1 MESNKISKNEKM
13 DELNEIKKILEN
25 KQDNDILYSKLKDL
39 KSMEI
44 SYDDLYNTKIGKTI
58 NSLTKS
64 KDDRIKE
71 ISNKLLISW
80 KKIVKNK
87 SNPTT
92 ESSTKGNLKEKDSKI
107 PANEKKIISDK
118 SRKKNFKKYLKL

>member
-1 MESNKISKNEKM
+1 
-13 DELNEIKKILEN
+13 
-25 KQDNDILYSKLKDL
+25 
-39 KSMEI
+39 MEI
-44 SYDDLYNTKIGKTI
+44 SYDDLYVKILKMLKIKKNQNTKIGKTI

-118 SRKKNFKKYLKL
+118 SRKKFFKKY